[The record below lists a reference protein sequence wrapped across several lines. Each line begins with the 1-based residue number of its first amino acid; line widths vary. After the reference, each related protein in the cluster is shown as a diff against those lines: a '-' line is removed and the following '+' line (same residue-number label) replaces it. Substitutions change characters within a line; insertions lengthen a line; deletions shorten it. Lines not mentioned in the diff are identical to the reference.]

1 MWREILSQLENTV
14 EEKNCELGRLG
25 QRLKM
30 NEEHNARSLSSSED
44 QLTFID
50 IFISIIIITNMGINI
65 NYQVVC
71 NSGQAAHWE
80 QWEAAGKI
88 LQLLIIFETFSNI
101 QTWISPADNEVLTSL
116 PITSTL
122 TETSKLYGSRFTWR
136 GECMCWRTNIKQNLQ
151 KKLCCRFIWRSECM
165 LLRRRTSWATRFNGW
180 GRASRTSAT
189 KRWKCEDDIRQDKIR

>member
-1 MWREILSQLENTV
+1 MLDSGTHQCLTSRSSWKTEWRRWQRRRSVKGLLKSTAPWWGEFCLKDKEWMWREILSQLENTV

-136 GECMCWRTNIKQNLQ
+136 GECMC
-151 KKLCCRFIWRSECM
+151 
-165 LLRRRTSWATRFNGW
+165 
-180 GRASRTSAT
+180 
-189 KRWKCEDDIRQDKIR
+189 